1 MNTLEQ
7 ALTDAVKQRQAK
19 YGYTDVQMQA
29 YMQGMIDCASEGK
42 PYLDKQNHMLRVSVS
57 DLCEAIDLLKK
68 ANDDIAHMA
77 GMFSKCRSCVYVE
90 CMSDGTH
97 ELHRCTHDQECW
109 CGEYYKWRYAD
120 DVNKLLSKHAD
131 VEDEHE
137 K

>member
-1 MNTLEQ
+1 MDKLRQ
-7 ALTDAVKQRQAK
+7 VFTDLYNRIQSK
-19 YGYTDVQMQA
+19 YGYTDEQMQA
-29 YMQGMIDCASEGK
+29 YSQAYIDCASEGQAHT
-42 PYLDKQNHMLRVSVS
+42 DKLSQMLRDAVS
-57 DLCEAIDLLKK
+57 DMCDALDLLEK
-68 ANDDIAHMA
+68 ANKDIAEQA

-131 VEDEHE
+131 KENKHE
-137 K
+137 G